1 MPDFSRDPV
10 DLSAGSKVVVA
21 LQNGTETTDDKDYV
35 WLSAV
40 GVYEQ
45 VTVSTSKTDAGNNY
59 AADSNDQEKK
69 DIAQQIANNI
79 SVEVGG
85 DTYTVKAEKTSS
97 GWDYVLVDEDKQVSE
112 EYSVSGT
119 PVVNVSTDE
128 ETAITTTTVAVSV
141 VDANEVPVA
150 LATSAIENGSDKAA
164 EKSKYVA
171 ELISNDA
178 ELREFLAGTK
188 QKGKLANNVSNPT
201 VETTSTRYVYANGRN
216 VELDLAGFT
225 LDGYEICV
233 DDGSTLTLT
242 GNGIVNLDG
251 EEPIFITNGNLVMAG
266 VTISGKVGGTS
277 YSNLDSSYASG
288 LVYFCHEGDQN
299 ITMNLIIADDTIN
312 YISVLDGEGTLTLNV
327 VGQEKGNGIL
337 NMSTTG
343 NSESYANGIREYA
356 GGGHVDTI
364 VRNCVLN
371 ISAAGNLNNGY
382 TNNFVLENI
391 IGSVFSQDCS
401 DYCISG
407 YATIYSNSS
416 AKYEFAQ
423 ITEQNASIEVTNS
436 DSTKFYA
443 VNLGS
448 AMRNVGSGGT
458 IKLLK
463 NVVYNGTIDDLTI
476 DSFNIDLNG
485 KTITGSWGFFNPN
498 ETNYNVHDTVT
509 VTISNGSIDGCLNL
523 YHNTLITL
531 IKYN

>member
-1 MPDFSRDPV
+1 
-10 DLSAGSKVVVA
+10 
-21 LQNGTETTDDKDYV
+21 
-35 WLSAV
+35 
-40 GVYEQ
+40 
-45 VTVSTSKTDAGNNY
+45 
-59 AADSNDQEKK
+59 
-69 DIAQQIANNI
+69 
-79 SVEVGG
+79 
-85 DTYTVKAEKTSS
+85 
-97 GWDYVLVDEDKQVSE
+97 
-112 EYSVSGT
+112 
-119 PVVNVSTDE
+119 
-128 ETAITTTTVAVSV
+128 
-141 VDANEVPVA
+141 
-150 LATSAIENGSDKAA
+150 
-164 EKSKYVA
+164 
-171 ELISNDA
+171 
-178 ELREFLAGTK
+178 
-188 QKGKLANNVSNPT
+188 
-201 VETTSTRYVYANGRN
+201 
-216 VELDLAGFT
+216 
-225 LDGYEICV
+225 
-233 DDGSTLTLT
+233 
-242 GNGIVNLDG
+242 
-251 EEPIFITNGNLVMAG
+251 MAG